1 MSETLT
7 QDYECFVQR
16 GGWASTVC
24 VRCRAVGW
32 ACTVYCV
39 QGRGRGLCCVLCAG
53 PWDGPVLYTM
63 KGLGMDLNCGLCLAV
78 GWTCT
83 VYCLL
88 GCGMGLYCILYSVYG
103 GLYIGPR
110 ACRDLEIMP
119 LSPYILYI

>member
-24 VRCRAVGW
+24 FRCRAVGW

-39 QGRGRGLCCVLCAG
+39 QGRGMGLYCVLCAG

-63 KGLGMDLNCGLCLAV
+63 KGLGMDLYCGLCLAE
-78 GWTCT
+78 GWTGPVQCT
-83 VYCLL
+83 VCWAVAWAHV
-88 GCGMGLYCILYSVYG
+88 LYSVYG

>member
-39 QGRGRGLCCVLCAG
+39 QGRGMGLYCVLCRAVGWACSVYYEG
-53 PWDGPVLYTM
+53 PWDGPVLWTV
-63 KGLGMDLNCGLCLAV
+63 LGRRMD
-78 GWTCT
+78 
-83 VYCLL
+83 
-88 GCGMGLYCILYSVYG
+88 LYSVLFA
-103 GLYIGPR
+103 GLWHGPV
-110 ACRDLEIMP
+110 
-119 LSPYILYI
+119 LYTV